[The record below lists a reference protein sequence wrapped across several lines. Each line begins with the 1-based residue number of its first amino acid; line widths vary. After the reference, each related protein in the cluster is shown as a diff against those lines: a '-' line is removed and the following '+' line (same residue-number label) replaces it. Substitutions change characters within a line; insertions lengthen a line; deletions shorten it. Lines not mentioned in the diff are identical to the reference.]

1 MDQSY
6 FLRVVVY
13 HFLREVLSEGNLQ
26 MADYVEKL
34 VSDDS
39 HFRVDAPILA
49 SGFLQRLEARI
60 RSYLEGGVVAVL
72 P

>member
-1 MDQSY
+1 
-6 FLRVVVY
+6 
-13 HFLREVLSEGNLQ
+13 